1 MTEIK
6 YLYNNQIAD
15 LSARTSIESLDTR
28 VEALEQGGGSSG
40 DISDLIGLGEEITFT
55 RSAYIANAPGNL
67 AASVA
72 SPTSSGSWDYAVVDC
87 SEGNKFY
94 IAGNS
99 ASSGVNCYYFTD
111 SSYSILETNEVFRF
125 RGNIIAPAGATKL
138 IINRLHSNT
147 NKSYTGENK
156 IEDVTIDDGT
166 FIVPGKD
173 NVGWS
178 WWIYPLAVA
187 FNRIRNKVYF
197 GFTNADGYIGV
208 ASHDVETGETVKN
221 LLRKSS
227 RIDEHNAAAVYIY
240 EDGTILCAYSGHQ
253 EDNYIRVRVSTVP
266 ESIELFGKT
275 TCILSSGGTAYAQ
288 LIFYDNKLYLFYRVD
303 TKNWA
308 YRYTPDKG
316 KSWSNEVMLVT
327 SSVQYYCRFM
337 PTTTD
342 GIVRVIMYSNPGK
355 GDPAIRQ
362 AFLHLDTGMLY
373 DSDNSTSLGTN
384 NVSKDDVT
392 TIIPVPT
399 GYTSQ
404 RLLDVA
410 VTAVNR
416 PMVIFAPFSNATNA
430 DYKLYDA
437 GTTVEI
443 VAGGVSLNSSYYLG
457 ASFVDDSQ
465 IIVARADSTNDIVDL
480 YTYSGGT
487 VTLGENLY
495 TEARGSIPIR
505 NYRPMV
511 VGGHAIWLR
520 GYYGN
525 SYSKFNADAMIVDLS
540 ANT

>member
-1 MTEIK
+1 MTEVK
-6 YLYNNQIAD
+6 YLYNNPIAD
-15 LSARTSIESLDTR
+15 LSARESIESLDTR
-28 VEALEQGGGSSG
+28 VEALEQGGGSSV
-40 DISDLIGLGEEITFT
+40 DISDLIGLDEEITFT

-67 AASVA
+67 ATAVA
-72 SPTSSGSWDYAVVDC
+72 SPTSSGSWDYAIVDC
-87 SEGNKFY
+87 SEGDKFY

-111 SSYSILETNEVFRF
+111 SSYNILETNEVFRF
-125 RGNIIAPAGATKL
+125 VGNVTAPAGAKKL

-147 NKSYTGENK
+147 NKSYKGENK
-156 IEDVTIDDGT
+156 LDMADDAT
-166 FIVPGKD
+166 FVVPNKN
-173 NVGWS
+173 NVGYS
-178 WWIYPLAVA
+178 WWVYPLAVH
-187 FNRIRNKVYF
+187 FNRIRNRMYF

-208 ASHDVETGETVKN
+208 ASYDMETGETVKTM
-221 LLRKSS
+221 LRKSS
-227 RIDEHNAAAVYIY
+227 QIDEHNAAAVYVY

-253 EDNYIRVRVSTVP
+253 EDNYIRVRVSVVP
-266 ESIELFGKT
+266 ESIEQFGKT

-316 KSWSNEVMLVT
+316 KSWSNEVILIT

-342 GIVRVIMYSNPGK
+342 GVLRVIMYSNPGK

-362 AFLHLDTGMLY
+362 AFLHLDTGVLY
-373 DSDNSTSLGTN
+373 DSDNSTSLGTS
-384 NVSKDDVT
+384 NVSKDNVT
-392 TIIPVPT
+392 TIIPVPS
-399 GYTSQ
+399 GFTSQ

-410 VTAVNR
+410 ITAINK
-416 PMVIFAPFSNATNA
+416 PMIIFAPYLS
-430 DYKLYDA
+430 DYSSVYKLYDS
-437 GTTVEI
+437 GTI
-443 VAGGVSLNSSYYLG
+443 VDIVTGGQPLNSTYFLG
-457 ASFVDDSQ
+457 ASFADDGQ
-465 IIVARADSTNDIVDL
+465 IVAAHADSTNDIVDL

-495 TEARGSIPIR
+495 TEARGAVPIR
-505 NYRPMV
+505 NYRPFV

-520 GYYGN
+520 GWYGN
-525 SYSKFNADAMIVDLS
+525 SYSKFNSDAMITDLS

>member
-1 MTEIK
+1 MTEVK
-6 YLYNNQIAD
+6 YLYNNPIAD
-15 LSARTSIESLDTR
+15 LSARESIESLDSR
-28 VEALEQGGGSSG
+28 VEALEQGGGSSV
-40 DISDLIGLGEEITFT
+40 DISDMIGLGEEITFT
-55 RSAYIANAPGNL
+55 RSAYIANAPSNL

-99 ASSGVNCYYFTD
+99 AASGVNCYYFTD
-111 SSYSILETNEVFRF
+111 SSYNILETNEVFRF
-125 RGNIIAPAGATKL
+125 VGNITAPAGAKKL

-147 NKSYTGENK
+147 NKSYKGENK
-156 IEDVTIDDGT
+156 LDMADDAT
-166 FIVPGKD
+166 FVVPNKN
-173 NVGWS
+173 NVGYS

-187 FNRIRNKVYF
+187 FNRIRNRMYF
-197 GFTNADGYIGV
+197 GFTNADGYVGV
-208 ASHDVETGETVKN
+208 ASYDIETGETVKTM
-221 LLRKSS
+221 LRKSS
-227 RIDEHNAAAVYIY
+227 QIDEHNAAAVYVY

-253 EDNYIRVRVSTVP
+253 EDDYIRVRVSNIP
-266 ESIELFGKT
+266 ESIESFGKT

-316 KSWSNEVMLVT
+316 KSWSNEVILIT
-327 SSVQYYCRFM
+327 STVQYYCRFM
-337 PTTTD
+337 PTTTA
-342 GIVRVIMYSNPGK
+342 GVVRVVMYSNPGK

-362 AFLHLDTGMLY
+362 AFLHLDTGVLY
-373 DSDNSTSLGTN
+373 DSDNSTSLGTS
-384 NVSKDDVT
+384 NVSKDNMT
-392 TIIPVPT
+392 TIIPVPN

-416 PMVIFAPFSNATNA
+416 PMVIFAPFNNATNA

-437 GTTVEI
+437 GTTVDI

-465 IIVARADSTNDIVDL
+465 IIAAHADGTDDIVDL
-480 YTYSGGT
+480 YDYSGGQIS
-487 VTLGENLY
+487 LNKHIH
-495 TEARGSIPIR
+495 TEARGSVPIR

-525 SYSKFNADAMIVDLS
+525 SYSKFNADAMIIDLS